1 MTERREGSALTAK
14 AVGPTPWQRRIR
26 GVLVVGYVA
35 AIVLGLATD
44 ALPRLFWTM
53 LLPLLPMSIVL
64 MGFPNW
70 RRICPLAFLGELGRK
85 LNRGTQRRAPKW
97 LERWFFLV
105 IFGLLLAMLVL
116 RLVATNGDGV
126 WLSGLLI
133 GLALAAVATNLI
145 FTGKTWCNFICPV
158 GLVERIYTEPNSL
171 PKVSNSQCVR
181 CTACKKHCP
190 DIDQENA
197 YWQDVT
203 TPARRIAIFA
213 FPGLVLSFYVYY
225 WLRYGDWEAYFDG
238 RWTHLPVS
246 AELVAG
252 AGFFFAPQVPALLA
266 APLSLLVFSAAS
278 YAVFRG
284 IEAIVGRFVE
294 DIERRRH
301 LVLTLAAFAAFS
313 TFYFFAGAPS
323 LRRLPGGTRT
333 VAFAAPFVATL
344 FAVKR
349 SRRTR
354 ERYIQEKGAVKLLRN
369 WPFADPPP
377 RDAGE
382 VYAWIKAGE
391 HAREQV
397 LSAYSNTVR
406 EIIAEGLVSGG
417 ELQLL
422 DEVREQ
428 LGISPREHEKV
439 IERLSEEER
448 RLLEQGDVASVE
460 ERVQLEGYQTAL
472 AAALLRRASA
482 SEVTE
487 LQRAFGVGPEAHARL
502 LEQMRGKTG
511 ALLARARGQMDHA
524 LVVRHDLTRI
534 GAPDQPGAGGLL
546 SHLLHDEQ
554 DAAISRVLEFLEIAG
569 DAERVQALRPGLLA
583 GEMHVREA
591 AVRQLA
597 DACPDSEGLVRE
609 LEPLIIDRTPMQ
621 AEPDPA
627 AWGEMLDR
635 LAAATDPYIR
645 AGAVWAAGADAR
657 FARTIVARGLED
669 PHPLVRETAALCE
682 RRAEEGPAA
691 ADERFSSLAT
701 IEKMQFLRGVPLFAH
716 LDPEDL
722 EDLGRLTEDEI
733 VTAPQVLCEEG
744 DMDPDAVFIIVDGLA
759 SVVLRAR
766 GALGEETEREV
777 AVLGA
782 GEVVGELSLLDGSP
796 RMATVRPK
804 DGPLRVLRIPGHLF
818 RSRLLHRPRV
828 AQPLLV
834 TLAQRLRRL
843 SQSVA
848 DYQRPS

>member
-1 MTERREGSALTAK
+1 M
-14 AVGPTPWQRRIR
+14 
-26 GVLVVGYVA
+26 LVVGYVA
-35 AIVLGLATD
+35 AVVLGLMTD
-44 ALPRLFWTM
+44 LLPRVFWTM

-70 RRICPLAFLGELGRK
+70 RWICPLAFLGELGRK
-85 LNRGTQRRAPKW
+85 LNRGAQRRVPKW

-105 IFGLLLAMLVL
+105 TFGFLLAMLVL

-145 FTGKTWCNFICPV
+145 FTGKTWCNFLCPV

-197 YWQDVT
+197 YWQDLT
-203 TPARRIAIFA
+203 ATGRRIAMFA

-225 WLRYGDWEAYFDG
+225 WLRHGDWEAYFDG
-238 RWTHLPVS
+238 RWTRLPVS
-246 AELVAG
+246 PELVGG
-252 AGFFFAPQVPALLA
+252 AGFFFAPQVPAVWAALLT
-266 APLSLLVFSAAS
+266 LLVFSAAS
-278 YAVFRG
+278 YAVFLG
-284 IEAIVGRFVE
+284 IEAIVGRFV
-294 DIERRRH
+294 DDVERRRH
-301 LVLTLAAFAAFS
+301 LVLTLAAFTAFG

-323 LRRLPGGTRT
+323 LRKVPGGTRT
-333 VAFAAPFVATL
+333 VAFAAPLVATL

-369 WPFADPPP
+369 WPFEDPPP
-377 RDAGE
+377 QDPGE

-391 HAREQV
+391 HAREQ
-397 LSAYSNTVR
+397 LLTAYNNTVR

-422 DEVREQ
+422 GEVREQ

-448 RLLEQGDVASVE
+448 RLFEQGGVASVE
-460 ERVQLEGYQTAL
+460 ERAQLEGYQTAL

-482 SEVTE
+482 SEVNE

-502 LEQMRGKTG
+502 LEQMRGESG
-511 ALLARARGQMDHA
+511 ALLVRARGQMEHA
-524 LVVRHDLTRI
+524 LAVRRDLARL
-534 GAPDQPGAGGLL
+534 GPPEQPGARGLL
-546 SHLLHDEQ
+546 SYLLQGEQ
-554 DAAISRVLEFLEIAG
+554 EAAISRVLEFLEIAG

-583 GEMHVREA
+583 GELHAREA

-597 DACPDSEGLVRE
+597 EACPGSEALVRE
-609 LEPLIIDRTPMQ
+609 LEPVILDRTPMQ

-627 AWGEMLDR
+627 AWAEILKR

-645 AGAVWAAGADAR
+645 AGAVWTAGTDGGVAH
-657 FARTIVARGLED
+657 TIVARGLED

-682 RRAEEGPAA
+682 RRAREGPETP
-691 ADERFSSLAT
+691 DERFSSLAT

-722 EDLGRLTEDEI
+722 EDLGRLTEDDTI
-733 VTAPQVLCEEG
+733 TAPQVLCEEG
-744 DMDPDAVFIIVDGLA
+744 DMEADAVFIIVDGLA

-766 GALGEETEREV
+766 SASGEETEREV

-843 SQSVA
+843 SQRVA
-848 DYQRPS
+848 DDQRPS

>member
-1 MTERREGSALTAK
+1 
-14 AVGPTPWQRRIR
+14 
-26 GVLVVGYVA
+26 VGYAA
-35 AIVLGLATD
+35 AIVLGLTTD

-64 MGFPNW
+64 MGFPSW
-70 RRICPLAFLGELGRK
+70 RRICPLAFIGELGRK
-85 LNRGTQRRAPKW
+85 LNRGTQRRVPKW

-105 IFGLLLAMLVL
+105 TFGLMLAMLVL
-116 RLVATNGDGV
+116 RHLATNGDGA

-133 GLALAAVATNLI
+133 GLALAAVTTNLI
-145 FTGKTWCNFICPV
+145 FTGKSWCNFICPV

-171 PKVSNSQCVR
+171 PEVSNSQCVR

-203 TPARRIAIFA
+203 TTARRIAIFA

-238 RWTHLPVS
+238 RWTQLPVS
-246 AELVAG
+246 AELIGG
-252 AGFFFAPQVPALLA
+252 AGFFFAPQIPALVA
-266 APLSLLVFSAAS
+266 APVTLLVFSAAG
-278 YAVFRG
+278 YTVFLG
-284 IEAIVGRFVE
+284 IEAIMGRFVE
-294 DIERRRH
+294 DAERRRH
-301 LVLTLAAFAAFS
+301 IALTLAAFAAFS

-323 LRRLPGGTRT
+323 LRKIPGGTRT
-333 VAFAAPFVATL
+333 VAFAAPLVATL

-354 ERYIQEKGAVKLLRN
+354 ERYIQERGAVKLLRN
-369 WPFADPPP
+369 WPFEDPPP
-377 RDAGE
+377 QDPGE

-391 HAREQV
+391 HAREQL
-397 LSAYSNTVR
+397 LSAYNNTVR

-439 IERLSEEER
+439 IERLSEDER
-448 RLLEQGDVASVE
+448 RLFEQSGAASVE

-482 SEVTE
+482 SEVAE
-487 LQRAFGVGPEAHARL
+487 LQRAFGVGSEAHARI
-502 LEQMRGKTG
+502 LEQMRGESG
-511 ALLARARGQMDHA
+511 ALLARARSQMEHA
-524 LVVRHDLTRI
+524 LAVRRDIARL
-534 GAPDQPGAGGLL
+534 GSPDQPGARGLL
-546 SHLLHDEQ
+546 SYLLHGEQ
-554 DAAISRVLEFLEIAG
+554 EAAISRVLEFLEIAAG
-569 DAERVQALRPGLLA
+569 DAERVRALRPGLLA
-583 GEMHVREA
+583 GEFQTRQA
-591 AVRQLA
+591 AIQQLME
-597 DACPDSEGLVRE
+597 ACPDCEALVRE
-609 LEPLIIDRTPMQ
+609 LEPMILDRTPQQ

-627 AWGEMLDR
+627 AWGEMLER

-645 AGAVWAAGADAR
+645 AGAVWAAGTDAGLT
-657 FARTIVARGLED
+657 RTIVARVLED

-682 RRAEEGPAA
+682 RFVEKGPETP
-691 ADERFSSLAT
+691 DERFSSLAT
-701 IEKMQFLRGVPLFAH
+701 IEKMQFLRGVPLFSH

-722 EDLGRLTEDEI
+722 DDLGRLTEVETI
-733 VTAPQVLCEEG
+733 TSPQVLCEEG
-744 DMDPDAVFIIVDGLA
+744 DVDADAVFIIVDGLA

-766 GALGEETEREV
+766 SASGEQTEREV

-804 DGPLRVLRIPGHLF
+804 AGPLRVLRIPGHLF

-843 SQSVA
+843 SQRVA
-848 DYQRPS
+848 DDQRPS